1 MNNPKELLERPI
13 PGLTGKQ
20 LIAIILFV
28 FAAASAYIDIKNG
41 IKESRKQSAKNY
53 ELMEEIKEEFKQD
66 RKVDDARLHLI
77 ELQINECKTRLN
89 IMDKF
94 IEGYNKPLK

>member
-1 MNNPKELLERPI
+1 MNNPKELLDRPI
-13 PGLTGKQ
+13 PGLTAKQ
-20 LIAIILFV
+20 ILLIVSIVFV
-28 FAAASAYIDIKNG
+28 AAAAYIDIKNG
-41 IKESRKQSAKNY
+41 MKENRKQSTANY
-53 ELMEEIKEEFKQD
+53 ELMKEIKEEFKQD

-94 IEGYNKPLK
+94 IEGYNKPHN